1 MQDKISHIKYH
12 MKVRNS
18 ITSIAGNNADVYP
31 LLISM
36 EMFSE
41 EVSKRVVNSTVPL
54 GDIIPINSRIYHS
67 WSLYYA

>member
-1 MQDKISHIKYH
+1 
-12 MKVRNS
+12 MKVRNF

-36 EMFSE
+36 EMSSE
-41 EVSKRVVNSTVPL
+41 EVSKRIINSTVSL
-54 GDIIPINSRIYHS
+54 GDIIAINRRVYHS

>member
-1 MQDKISHIKYH
+1 
-12 MKVRNS
+12 MKVRNF

-41 EVSKRVVNSTVPL
+41 EVSKRIINSTVSL
-54 GDIIPINSRIYHS
+54 GDIITINRRVYHS